1 MKDSNISKYYKTLSI
16 FLFLYLSLVFGF
28 YIDENLNFGAIG
40 DWLHTDKPVIEAL
53 SADIKK
59 TLLTYESFGHRHSPL
74 YLIFLSFFHKLGLSL
89 DLIRFL
95 HLNLSIF
102 LVYYFLI
109 VNKKRSDFILKQL
122 IDSYVNRM
130 HKNQDF
136 QLFIGHSCLFSDAS
150 R

>member
-28 YIDENLNFGAIG
+28 YIDENLNLGAIG

-53 SADIKK
+53 SVDIEK
-59 TLLTYESFGHRHSPL
+59 TLLSYKDFGHRHSPL

-102 LVYYFLI
+102 LVYYFYKCLNFWLI
-109 VNKKRSDFILKQL
+109 LFQIKQSFYHPL
-122 IDSYVNRM
+122 T
-130 HKNQDF
+130 
-136 QLFIGHSCLFSDAS
+136 
-150 R
+150 